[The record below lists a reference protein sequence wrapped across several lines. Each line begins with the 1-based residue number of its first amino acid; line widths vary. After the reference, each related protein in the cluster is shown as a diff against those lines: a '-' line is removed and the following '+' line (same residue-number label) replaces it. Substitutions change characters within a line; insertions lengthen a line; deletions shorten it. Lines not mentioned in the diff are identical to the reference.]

1 MAARNSGSRAWA
13 RRRESRSTPSA
24 TCSSATAAAQFSRSA
39 PAGRFSCS
47 RRSSL
52 PSRRTIWR
60 SALRANCSLPARQHR
75 VSTACFA
82 SIRRARS
89 APFFEDWAGRRGSR
103 STARGISTSPHRTLD
118 AAVSCESLPMAK
130 PNKCSAAAALWGSL
144 SCRGIAPSSLPA
156 ARSSALTG
164 TSRGSRCRDNP
175 TMKAEIIAVGS
186 ELLTPDRVDTNS
198 LFLTGELNRLGIEV
212 MSKIEARFRQIGRP
226 MSTVNARQALVPEGA
241 TVLDNARGTAPGLW
255 LEARGHI
262 VILLPGPP
270 HELKA
275 MFGAQVAAR
284 LARLSNSVRLVAREL
299 RVAGMGES
307 DVDQR
312 IAPIYMRH
320 DDVQTTILTAPGEI
334 QIHLRT
340 WSADA
345 AAAQKLLQQIE
356 ESIVLA
362 LGEAVFTTEG
372 ESMEEVVARELTIHQ
387 ATIATAESCTGG
399 LLAERLTR
407 ISGSSA
413 YFLGGVVSYSNT
425 LKSAWVDVPAE
436 IIESRGA
443 VSSEVAMALADGIRR
458 RTGATLGVGITGIA
472 GPGGGSEEKPVGS
485 VHVAIAHA
493 SGSKERGV
501 HYPGERD
508 RIRWQASQTAMDL
521 VRRYFL
527 YASQPKSAG

>member
-1 MAARNSGSRAWA
+1 
-13 RRRESRSTPSA
+13 
-24 TCSSATAAAQFSRSA
+24 
-39 PAGRFSCS
+39 
-47 RRSSL
+47 
-52 PSRRTIWR
+52 
-60 SALRANCSLPARQHR
+60 
-75 VSTACFA
+75 
-82 SIRRARS
+82 
-89 APFFEDWAGRRGSR
+89 
-103 STARGISTSPHRTLD
+103 
-118 AAVSCESLPMAK
+118 
-130 PNKCSAAAALWGSL
+130 
-144 SCRGIAPSSLPA
+144 
-156 ARSSALTG
+156 
-164 TSRGSRCRDNP
+164 
-175 TMKAEIIAVGS
+175 MKAEIIAVGS

-198 LFLTGELNRLGIEV
+198 LFMTARLNQIGVEVTRKIVVGDELSALRNAFEESLQRVELVVASGGLGPTEDDRTRDAVADLLGRKLARDPAV
-212 MSKIEARFRQIGRP
+212 MSMIEARFRKIGRT
-226 MSTVNARQALVPEGA
+226 MSEVNKRQAMVPEGA
-241 TVLDNARGTAPGLW
+241 TVLANDRGTAPGLW
-255 LEARGHI
+255 LESTGRI

-275 MFGAQVAAR
+275 MFAAQVEP
-284 LARLSNSVRLVAREL
+284 RLSRLVSGVRLVAREL

-312 IAPIYMRH
+312 IAPIYLRH
-320 DDVQTTILTAPGEI
+320 SDVQTTILTAPGEI
-334 QIHLRT
+334 QIHLRAWT
-340 WSADA
+340 MDTAGA
-345 AAAQKLLQQIE
+345 ERQLQSIQ

-362 LGEAVFTTEG
+362 LGEAVFTTAG
-372 ESMEEVVARELTIHQ
+372 ESMEEVVARELTLRH

-443 VSSEVAMALADGIRR
+443 VSSEVAIALADGIRR

-472 GPGGGSEEKPVGS
+472 GPTGGTPEKPVGT
-485 VHVAIAHA
+485 VHVAIADA

-508 RIRWQASQTAMDL
+508 RIRWQASQTALDL

-527 YASQPKSAG
+527 YASQPKAGA